1 MGHSDSSG
9 FASVNGTIVPAEEAR
24 VSVLDNGFA
33 FGDSVYEVMRTYSG
47 QAFEPGRHFRRLRA
61 SAGRLGIEVPA
72 SDDELMRQ
80 LEALLARAGAT
91 APPAG
96 TEAAGDAAAESY
108 VRIIVTR
115 GVGDCSYDFSRVAGP
130 TVVMIQKPLAQ
141 QPARHRQE
149 GIRVAAVSV
158 RRNHPKALDPAI
170 KSSNLLNNILAVREA
185 QARGCDEPLLLNH
198 EGYLA
203 EGASTNVFVVVDGS
217 FLTPPLSAGILP
229 GITRA
234 VVLELLDGLGLPC
247 SERPLQLDTLLA
259 ADEAFMTSTT
269 REVVPVRQ
277 VDDALIGDGRPGPYT
292 CRLIDAFHAYVP
304 GHCGR
309 AALTAG
315 AIPSART
322 SG

>member
-1 MGHSDSSG
+1 MN
-9 FASVNGTIVPAEEAR
+9 FASVNGNIVPAEEAR

-33 FGDSVYEVMRTYSG
+33 FGDSVYEVMRTYAG
-47 QAFEPGRHFRRLRA
+47 RVFEPGRHFRRLRA
-61 SAGRLGIEVPA
+61 SAGRLGIEVNA
-72 SDDELMRQ
+72 TDAELYGQ
-80 LEALLARAGAT
+80 VEALIARAGA
-91 APPAG
+91 G
-96 TEAAGDAAAESY
+96 EFY
-108 VRIIVTR
+108 VRIIVSR
-115 GVGDCSYDFSRVAGP
+115 GVGDCSYDFSRIAGP
-130 TVVMIQKPLAQ
+130 TVVMIQKPLSSP
-141 QPARHRQE
+141 PARHYEE

-158 RRNHPKALDPAI
+158 RRNHPRALDPGI

-203 EGASTNVFVVVDGS
+203 EGASTNLFVVMEGT

-234 VVLELLDGLGLPC
+234 VVIELLAGLGLPC
-247 SERPLQLDTLLA
+247 HEKPLHLDTLLG

-269 REVVPVRQ
+269 RELVPVRQ
-277 VDDALIGDGRPGPYT
+277 VDDSPIGDGRPGPYT
-292 CRLIDAFHAYVP
+292 CRLMDAFHAYAP
-304 GHCGR
+304 AHCGQ
-309 AALTAG
+309 AALTAA